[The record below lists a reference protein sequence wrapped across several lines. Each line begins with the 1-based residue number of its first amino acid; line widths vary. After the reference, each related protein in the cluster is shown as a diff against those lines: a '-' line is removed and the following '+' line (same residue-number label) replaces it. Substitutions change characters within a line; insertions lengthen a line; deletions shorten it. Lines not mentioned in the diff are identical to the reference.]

1 MTRLAERAERIRLA
15 LFDVDG
21 VMTDGRLYIG
31 PDGVEMKAF
40 HVRDGHGLRRLMA
53 AGIEVGVISGRPSE
67 AARARLQDLGVA
79 HVFLAARD
87 KEAVLTRL
95 LTQMDLQPEQVAFMG
110 DDLPDLGVMQ
120 RVGLALTVADAHA
133 SVLARAHWVSALPG
147 GQGAV
152 REACDWLLRQQ
163 GRRP

>member
-31 PDGVEMKAF
+31 PGGVEMKAF

-67 AARARLQDLGVA
+67 AARARLHDLGVA

-87 KEAVLTRL
+87 KGTVLDRL

-110 DDLPDLGVMQ
+110 DDHPDLGIMQ